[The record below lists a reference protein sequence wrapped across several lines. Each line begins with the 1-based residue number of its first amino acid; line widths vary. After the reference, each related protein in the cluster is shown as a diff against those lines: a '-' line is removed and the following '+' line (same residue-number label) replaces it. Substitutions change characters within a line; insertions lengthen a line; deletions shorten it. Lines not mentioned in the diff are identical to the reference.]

1 VKTPIQDLHD
11 AVEQYVARFVNTP
24 ASRLPRHVGVVQFKI
39 GVSTMQLAH
48 YGVVVTWEKL
58 RAPIV
63 VHVGNLKGCFRA
75 TEVASAPDVRYGNTE
90 YTIYGHIRLEESSMS
105 ESTQEVEFRKG
116 CPSVDHVEAALR
128 LGLEWR
134 CKGKNNIKYRF
145 VINKGLVCLDC
156 PPYAP
161 DNLMSTYDDFVRCSG
176 DLDRAWRLS
185 SAENI
190 PVTWSDL
197 YDEVARFK
205 ATKAPPAPVAQPT
218 KRFNVGDAVM
228 CSTFSDGTAGV
239 RIANPQDIARNL
251 GVGKIEGCWQDHS
264 RYQVRNLATDEVH
277 VWPALA
283 LQGVDNWGL
292 KIGDEVVTPR
302 FGGAP
307 SFMREM
313 EQYVDQSGLIEQIN
327 NYIWVHGWAWP
338 TYDVAVATARHR
350 LKAAQV
356 EAKAAAKQPEFRQLT
371 RGIIEA
377 NPDQIWQYEGAQEGR
392 FDKYRYVDGVLR
404 SDFMSHAVGWSKSPT
419 LLSCSPG
426 EAYLAQCRPICAAT
440 MLPMSW
446 DELKP
451 SLDVA
456 KPTSQLP
463 RDGDAMTV
471 DVAIAEEGARRAIE
485 RHLGAG
491 TTSVRVYDNDADERS
506 TLTNMLVE
514 QGATDINI
522 QRDSH
527 GVLSATYKLPIKQS
541 LSHIPQETTMPT
553 INTGTTN
560 GSTIDNPTTTTK
572 KPSRGRLA
580 IDAAKTRAP
589 VELGLNRMH
598 KIVAKK
604 ALKMFKGTRQ
614 EKAVV
619 QRFLSDVLQSEYGK
633 AFMGAA
639 AATIVPYGASLP
651 GLGKHADILDAVADE
666 LAKRSATVLAVELG
680 GTLLDAVEPLIAIV
694 TDMVAKTAEGSS
706 SVEVVDMPA
715 ETARL
720 SAPQQGSSPDFSN
733 VASSMRCRTS
743 A

>member
-1 VKTPIQDLHD
+1 
-11 AVEQYVARFVNTP
+11 
-24 ASRLPRHVGVVQFKI
+24 
-39 GVSTMQLAH
+39 
-48 YGVVVTWEKL
+48 
-58 RAPIV
+58 
-63 VHVGNLKGCFRA
+63 
-75 TEVASAPDVRYGNTE
+75 
-90 YTIYGHIRLEESSMS
+90 MS
-105 ESTQEVEFRKG
+105 ESAQEVEFREG

-190 PVTWSDL
+190 PVTWSILD
-197 YDEVARFK
+197 DEVARFK
-205 ATKAPPAPVAQPT
+205 ATTTPPASAARPT

-239 RIANPQDIARNL
+239 RIADPQDIALNL

-277 VWPALA
+277 VWPASA

-292 KIGDEVVTPR
+292 KVGDEVVTPR
-302 FGGAP
+302 FTGRPIFIP
-307 SFMREM
+307 SSM
-313 EQYVDQSGLIEQIN
+313 ERFVDKIGVIERCVSEIVR
-327 NYIWVHGWAWP
+327 VHGWVWP

-471 DVAIAEEGARRAIE
+471 DGAVAIAEEGARRAIE

-553 INTGTTN
+553 INTGSTTDTN
-560 GSTIDNPTTTTK
+560 AKTTAPTTGQ
-572 KPSRGRLA
+572 PSLLDELKEDAHELGYRLA
-580 IDAAKTRAP
+580 ASETVEITQDVLVDLLTAEVSEREQSLAKDYAREMLSSKAGLALVGLAASF
-589 VELGLNRMH
+589 GLPA
-598 KIVAKK
+598 VAK
-604 ALKMFKGTRQ
+604 
-614 EKAVV
+614 AVD
-619 QRFLSDVLQSEYGK
+619 RGNDPRVLRLARECRRE
-633 AFMGAA
+633 GAM
-639 AATIVPYGASLP
+639 P
-651 GLGKHADILDAVADE
+651 GLKLLAGKLRGLLVGAGSRLLSIFDKLPAEHGSGIEVQE
-666 LAKRSATVLAVELG
+666 LQATP
-680 GTLLDAVEPLIAIV
+680 GTL
-694 TDMVAKTAEGSS
+694 
-706 SVEVVDMPA
+706 PA
-715 ETARL
+715 AN
-720 SAPQQGSSPDFSN
+720 AAPDFSG

>member
-1 VKTPIQDLHD
+1 MKTPIQDLHELI
-11 AVEQYVARFVNTP
+11 EQRVALFVNEAP
-24 ASRLPRHVGVVQFKI
+24 AKHPMTVGADFRIRVADWF
-39 GVSTMQLAH
+39 LAA
-48 YGVVVTWEKL
+48 YGVVNAWSGL
-58 RAPIV
+58 HQPIV
-63 VHVGNLKGCFRA
+63 VHVGNLRGSFHA
-75 TEVASAPDVRYGNTE
+75 TGVASAPDVRHGCVE
-90 YTIYGHIRLEESSMS
+90 YTVNGYIQLEESSMS
-105 ESTQEVEFRKG
+105 ESALEVEFREG

-128 LGLEWR
+128 LGLCWNRRSRSER
-134 CKGKNNIKYRF
+134 YRF
-145 VINKGLVCLDC
+145 VVNHGVVCADFPPLAKDAVMTPYNRFIDLTSPQLWRPFDKDSKPVAWSVLD
-156 PPYAP
+156 
-161 DNLMSTYDDFVRCSG
+161 
-176 DLDRAWRLS
+176 
-185 SAENI
+185 
-190 PVTWSDL
+190 
-197 YDEVARFK
+197 DEVARFNTT
-205 ATKAPPAPVAQPT
+205 ATQPAPAPAAQPI

-239 RIANPQDIARNL
+239 RIADPQDIARNL
-251 GVGKIEGCWQDHS
+251 GVGKVEGCWQDHS

-277 VWPALA
+277 VWPASA

-292 KIGDEVVTPR
+292 KVGDEVVTPR
-302 FGGAP
+302 FVGYPTFVP
-307 SFMREM
+307 SNM
-313 EQYVDQSGLIEQIN
+313 ERFVDKIGVIERFSN
-327 NYIWVHGWAWP
+327 NEVARVHGWAWP

-371 RGIIEA
+371 RGIIE
-377 NPDQIWQYEGAQEGR
+377 
-392 FDKYRYVDGVLR
+392 
-404 SDFMSHAVGWSKSPT
+404 
-419 LLSCSPG
+419 
-426 EAYLAQCRPICAAT
+426 
-440 MLPMSW
+440 
-446 DELKP
+446 
-451 SLDVA
+451 
-456 KPTSQLP
+456 
-463 RDGDAMTV
+463 
-471 DVAIAEEGARRAIE
+471 
-485 RHLGAG
+485 
-491 TTSVRVYDNDADERS
+491 VRVYDNDADERS